1 MPMQKITTLNST
13 DLQAMQLGPSDQSI
27 QRILQFAANYRSQ
40 KVSNNHYVDI
50 ILS

>member
-1 MPMQKITTLNST
+1 MQKITTLDST
-13 DLQAMQLGPSDQSI
+13 DLQAMQLGPSDQTI

-40 KVSNNHYVDI
+40 KLSNGTYIDI